1 MVRKLKL
8 VFTPEHTVES
18 NKYPVLYIWY
28 SYKQNNYVAKHIWQI
43 FPLVLNRL
51 EYYKKCGS
59 LKNEYKHYIVSY
71 TDGRTLFLKTR
82 EHAEL
87 ILKDIDYAGYDNLC
101 FGGMFDNFVSILCP
115 FLFEIELMPSIAEEC
130 FIAYPVSIIDT
141 EYLKE
146 VHSDLIYLV
155 KNKHRE
161 LIPILERSIE
171 IAKEVALKRVFV
183 KSR

>member
-59 LKNEYKHYIVSY
+59 LKNEYKHYIVGY
-71 TDGRTLFLKTR
+71 TDGRTLF
-82 EHAEL
+82 
-87 ILKDIDYAGYDNLC
+87 
-101 FGGMFDNFVSILCP
+101 
-115 FLFEIELMPSIAEEC
+115 
-130 FIAYPVSIIDT
+130 
-141 EYLKE
+141 
-146 VHSDLIYLV
+146 
-155 KNKHRE
+155 
-161 LIPILERSIE
+161 
-171 IAKEVALKRVFV
+171 
-183 KSR
+183 